1 VGNCPLYSNGEFMIY
16 LKNIGG
22 NIAVLKDSD
31 TKEAKNLVESG
42 LWHRVNGRK
51 DFSPYSEP
59 KKASKKGK

>member
-1 VGNCPLYSNGEFMIY
+1 MIY

-22 NIAVLKDSD
+22 NIATLKDSE
-31 TKEAKNLVESG
+31 TKEAKNLIESG
-42 LWHRVNGRK
+42 LWSRVNGRK

>member
-1 VGNCPLYSNGEFMIY
+1 MIY

-31 TKEAKNLVESG
+31 TKEAKNLIESG
-42 LWHRVNGRK
+42 LWESVKSRK
-51 DFSPYSEP
+51 DYSLYSEP

>member
-1 VGNCPLYSNGEFMIY
+1 MIY

-31 TKEAKNLVESG
+31 TKDAKNLVESG
-42 LWHRVNGRK
+42 LWSRVNGRK
-51 DFSPYSEP
+51 DFSSYSEP